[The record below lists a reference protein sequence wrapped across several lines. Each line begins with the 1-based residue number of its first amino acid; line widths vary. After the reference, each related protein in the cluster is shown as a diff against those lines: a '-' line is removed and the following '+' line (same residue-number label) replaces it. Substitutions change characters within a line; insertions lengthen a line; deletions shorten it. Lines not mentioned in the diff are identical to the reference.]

1 MYLTQD
7 VNNRGNWGSEDIVWK
22 LYISLIFFGNTS
34 NAGKDAEQLEVEE
47 EQKKEPENEIYKG
60 LIKWIQGEGKKISG
74 KQMRCLRQIDKKRR
88 SELYFA
94 IKNSLMILTRIA
106 SIGRGVKL
114 EFCWLGSEL
123 ELVSRELICCSFL
136 LSFLLE
142 TMQTF

>member
-7 VNNRGNWGSEDIVWK
+7 VNNRGNLGSEDIVWK

-34 NAGKDAEQLEVEE
+34 NSGKDAEQLEVEE
-47 EQKKEPENEIYKG
+47 EQNKEPENEIYKG

-106 SIGRGVKL
+106 SIGRRVKL

>member
-7 VNNRGNWGSEDIVWK
+7 VNNRGNWGLEDIVWK

-114 EFCWLGSEL
+114 EFCCLGSEL
-123 ELVSRELICCSFL
+123 ELVPRELICCSFL